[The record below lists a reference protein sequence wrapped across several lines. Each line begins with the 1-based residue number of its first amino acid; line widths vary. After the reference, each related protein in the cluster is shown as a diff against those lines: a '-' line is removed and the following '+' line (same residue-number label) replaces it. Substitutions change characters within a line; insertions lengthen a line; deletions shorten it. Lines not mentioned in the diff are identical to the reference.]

1 MLGFLTVRRGPN
13 NMKKCAPNIRT
24 DHLQRRRIFSPVCFV
39 LVPLAK
45 IQGTQLSLLPVSVY
59 IYQLAFPMK
68 RNADSL
74 PTRSVSEFR
83 WTVSQRSSIE
93 SPLCTTT
100 KLEWG
105 KGKQKRKEKEATW
118 AAEEEERLTTEN
130 NVAYK
135 RRTHLSTNWLAAEK
149 LPERNLPNGKNFTTK
164 NSTKE
169 RERNKREKKKKE
181 RPKLQEWERKKQR
194 LMLTGAVEQPCHNR
208 RRLISTDWST
218 DLKNHDSIW
227 LKDMTRSD
235 SDKESR
241 ELRNNERKKRRKKIK
256 EYNLF
261 MTEYRPTIYN
271 TR

>member
-1 MLGFLTVRRGPN
+1 
-13 NMKKCAPNIRT
+13 
-24 DHLQRRRIFSPVCFV
+24 
-39 LVPLAK
+39 
-45 IQGTQLSLLPVSVY
+45 
-59 IYQLAFPMK
+59 MK

-181 RPKLQEWERKKQR
+181 RPKLQEWETQKERNKDWCW
-194 LMLTGAVEQPCHNR
+194 LELLNSLVTTGE
-208 RRLISTDWST
+208 DWSLRT
-218 DLKNHDSIW
+218 DRQTWKT
-227 LKDMTRSD
+227 MTAFD
-235 SDKESR
+235 
-241 ELRNNERKKRRKKIK
+241 
-256 EYNLF
+256 
-261 MTEYRPTIYN
+261 
-271 TR
+271 